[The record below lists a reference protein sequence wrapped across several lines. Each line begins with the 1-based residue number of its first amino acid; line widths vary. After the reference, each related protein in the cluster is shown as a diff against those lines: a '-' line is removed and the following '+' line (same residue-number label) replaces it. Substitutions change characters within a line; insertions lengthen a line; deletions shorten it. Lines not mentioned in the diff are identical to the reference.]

1 MPLSTFRL
9 VSICHHMRSGLRF
22 QLRCGRKLRTTF
34 RTFTTRHCA
43 ASSREVKSASS
54 TTYLWKLQ
62 RAGRPRFASS
72 FRNVPKISEARDEE
86 KMLPEEFRSEGLF
99 ISQRIILHNA
109 CQAFDRIDLDRNGHI
124 SCDEIE
130 KLCHLL
136 TMDLSRNEAAKME
149 HETMEHMR
157 VMVDKTGQISK
168 AKFVTWWLEHVDVFG
183 NPFDPST
190 QKAPS
195 IFWRAIA
202 GLLDLVQSF
211 TPFVALC
218 YVGIPPNE
226 MAFLFCGSI
235 VLFVLRDTW
244 TPEGRSLGKKI
255 CGLEIVQ
262 LEKTKIKDKNGN
274 CEEAYR
280 ATSIPATRT
289 LGSCREVVAKA
300 KMWTEG

>member
-1 MPLSTFRL
+1 
-9 VSICHHMRSGLRF
+9 
-22 QLRCGRKLRTTF
+22 
-34 RTFTTRHCA
+34 
-43 ASSREVKSASS
+43 
-54 TTYLWKLQ
+54 
-62 RAGRPRFASS
+62 
-72 FRNVPKISEARDEE
+72 
-86 KMLPEEFRSEGLF
+86 
-99 ISQRIILHNA
+99 
-109 CQAFDRIDLDRNGHI
+109 
-124 SCDEIE
+124 
-130 KLCHLL
+130 
-136 TMDLSRNEAAKME
+136 
-149 HETMEHMR
+149 
-157 VMVDKTGQISK
+157 MVDKTGQISK

-262 LEKTKIKDKNGN
+262 LEKTKVVMIFSDSCGLFV
-274 CEEAYR
+274 A
-280 ATSIPATRT
+280 
-289 LGSCREVVAKA
+289 LG
-300 KMWTEG
+300 